1 MSRANNT
8 QAAVGDPFDLPLLI
22 FHLRNVSPFFG
33 ALALFSESVVTEDI
47 ETAATDGRRLLF
59 NPKFMSAHPVPEQL
73 GILVHELLHAA
84 LRHVKRRATA
94 DPHLWNIAADIVVN
108 GMIDE
113 SPGLRLPK
121 TALLDEKLAHF
132 PVEEV
137 YEILLKRHGLP
148 KKILF
153 IGGDLLKPSDPSEG
167 EGSGGALGGLDEH
180 WNSAFA
186 QAAVVA
192 RLNTHGNLPASLER
206 LIGSV
211 AAPPLDWRALLWR
224 HITRT
229 PVDFTAY
236 DRRFLGEELYLDALD
251 GESVS
256 VAVCVDT
263 SGSIGEKDLGRFLN
277 EIRAILAAYPA
288 TKVDLYCCDT
298 DLHGPWKL
306 DSPECPTPKM
316 TGGGGTSFVPFF
328 GVLKN
333 SPPDAAV
340 YLTDGFGKFP
350 GEKPTFPTL
359 WVILP
364 GGLLSQKFPFGET
377 ARMLGD

>member
-1 MSRANNT
+1 M
-8 QAAVGDPFDLPLLI
+8 
-22 FHLRNVSPFFG
+22 
-33 ALALFSESVVTEDI
+33 
-47 ETAATDGRRLLF
+47 
-59 NPKFMSAHPVPEQL
+59 
-73 GILVHELLHAA
+73 
-84 LRHVKRRATA
+84 
-94 DPHLWNIAADIVVN
+94 
-108 GMIDE
+108 
-113 SPGLRLPK
+113 
-121 TALLDEKLAHF
+121 
-132 PVEEV
+132 
-137 YEILLKRHGLP
+137 
-148 KKILF
+148 
-153 IGGDLLKPSDPSEG
+153 
-167 EGSGGALGGLDEH
+167 
-180 WNSAFA
+180 
-186 QAAVVA
+186 
-192 RLNTHGNLPASLER
+192 
-206 LIGSV
+206 
-211 AAPPLDWRALLWR
+211 
-224 HITRT
+224 
-229 PVDFTAY
+229 
-236 DRRFLGEELYLDALD
+236 
-251 GESVS
+251 S

-306 DSPECPTPKM
+306 DSPECPTPKI

-364 GGLLSQKFPFGET
+364 GGLLSRKFPFGET